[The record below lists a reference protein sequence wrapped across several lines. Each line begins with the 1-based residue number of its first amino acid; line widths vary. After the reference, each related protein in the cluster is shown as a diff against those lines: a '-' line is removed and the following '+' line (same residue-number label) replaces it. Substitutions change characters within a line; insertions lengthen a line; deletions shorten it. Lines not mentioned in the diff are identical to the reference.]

1 MMMCAT
7 QISMGQARDSRAGGR
22 AGLTR
27 RARDLIG
34 PREEEP
40 RPNPAQPILRSV
52 LNRS

>member
-1 MMMCAT
+1 MKMCAT

-27 RARDLIG
+27 RAGDLIG

-40 RPNPAQPILRSV
+40 RPNPPNPPFGGV
-52 LNRS
+52 LNRV